1 MLDKIHRFYLSKAYK
16 DLSYLLKLKSEGRCS
31 ECGRTFAI
39 EKLRTHHIIELTL
52 ANIDDVNITLNP
64 ENIKVVCHG
73 CHNKEHRRFS
83 GKVNK
88 KVYLVYGAPCS
99 GKTSYVNQV
108 ATRYD
113 LIVDLDKIH
122 QSICTCAMFD
132 KPEATKKLAYDIR
145 DLLIDA
151 IKVRKGDWE
160 NAYVIGTYPKR
171 SERERLIS
179 ELGAEPIY
187 IASTKDECINR
198 IQKSEERL
206 AVKEEVIKWIEKY
219 FAEFRK

>member
-1 MLDKIHRFYLSKAYK
+1 MLDRIHQFYLRKAYK
-16 DLSYLLKLKSEGRCS
+16 DLSYLLKLKSEGKCS
-31 ECGRTFAI
+31 ECGRTFSI
-39 EKLRTHHIIELTL
+39 DKLRTHHIIELNL
-52 ANIDDVNITLNP
+52 NNIDDVTITLNP

-83 GKVNK
+83 GRVNK

-122 QSICTCAMFD
+122 QAICVCDIFD
-132 KPEATKKLAYDIR
+132 KPDATKKLAYDIR

-171 SERERLIS
+171 SERERLIT

-187 IASTKDECINR
+187 IASTKEECINR
-198 IQKSEERL
+198 VQLSEERL
-206 AVKEEVIKWIEKY
+206 PVKEEITKWIEKY
-219 FAEFRK
+219 FEEFRK

>member
-1 MLDKIHRFYLSKAYK
+1 MLDRIHQFYLSKAYK

-31 ECGRTFAI
+31 ECGRTFSI
-39 EKLRTHHIIELTL
+39 DKLRTHHIIELNL
-52 ANIDDVNITLNP
+52 NNIDDVNITLNP

-83 GKVNK
+83 GRISR

-122 QSICTCAMFD
+122 QSICTCEIFD
-132 KPEATKKLAYDIR
+132 KPDATKKLAYDIR

-151 IKVRKGDWE
+151 IKVRKGEWE
-160 NAYVIGTYPKR
+160 KAYVIGTYPKR
-171 SERERLIS
+171 SERERLIT

-219 FAEFRK
+219 FADFRK

>member
-1 MLDKIHRFYLSKAYK
+1 MLDRIHQFYLGKEYK
-16 DLSYLLKLKSEGRCS
+16 DLSYLLKLKSSGRCN
-31 ECGRTFAI
+31 ECGRTFSI
-39 EKLRTHHIIELTL
+39 DRLRTHHIIELTL
-52 ANIDDVNITLNP
+52 NNIDDVSITLNP
-64 ENIKVVCHG
+64 DNIKVVCHD
-73 CHNKEHRRFS
+73 CHNKEHRRF
-83 GKVNK
+83 GGRVNK

-113 LIVDLDKIH
+113 LIVDLDRIH
-122 QSICTCAMFD
+122 KSICICDMYD
-132 KPEATKKLAYDIR
+132 KPESTKKLSWDIR
-145 DLLIDA
+145 DLLLDA
-151 IKVRKGDWE
+151 IKVRKGEWE

-171 SERERLIS
+171 SERERLIT

-187 IASTKDECINR
+187 IESTKEECINR
-198 IQKSEERL
+198 VQSSDERV

>member
-1 MLDKIHRFYLSKAYK
+1 MNI
-16 DLSYLLKLKSEGRCS
+16 CS
-31 ECGRTFAI
+31 RYIVAKEN
-39 EKLRTHHIIELTL
+39 LHIIEF
-52 ANIDDVNITLNP
+52 ITFIHL
-64 ENIKVVCHG
+64 C
-73 CHNKEHRRFS
+73 
-83 GKVNK
+83 K
-88 KVYLVYGAPCS
+88 KGYLVYGAPCS

-122 QSICTCAMFD
+122 QAICVCDIFD
-132 KPEATKKLAYDIR
+132 KPDATKKLAYDIR

-171 SERERLIS
+171 SERERLIT

-187 IASTKDECINR
+187 IASTKEECINR
-198 IQKSEERL
+198 VQLSEERL
-206 AVKEEVIKWIEKY
+206 PVKEEITKWIEKY
-219 FAEFRK
+219 FEEFRK

>member
-151 IKVRKGDWE
+151 IKVRNGDWE

-187 IASTKDECINR
+187 IESTKEECINR
-198 IQKSEERL
+198 VQMNDERI

>member
-1 MLDKIHRFYLSKAYK
+1 MLDRIHQFSLRKAYK
-16 DLSYLLKLKSEGRCS
+16 DLSYLLKLKSEGKCS
-31 ECGRTFAI
+31 ECGRTFSI
-39 EKLRTHHIIELTL
+39 DKLRTHHIIELNL
-52 ANIDDVNITLNP
+52 NNIDDVTITLNP

-83 GKVNK
+83 GRVNK

-122 QSICTCAMFD
+122 QAICVCDIFD
-132 KPEATKKLAYDIR
+132 KPDATKKLAYDIR

-171 SERERLIS
+171 SERERLIT

-187 IASTKDECINR
+187 IASTKEECINR
-198 IQKSEERL
+198 VQLSEERL
-206 AVKEEVIKWIEKY
+206 PVKEEITKWIEKY
-219 FAEFRK
+219 FEEFRK